1 MLTLATVFRRAWM
14 SAFACAVVLLMAASA
29 ALAQNITEYRL
40 GTGDK
45 LRVTVFGQPDMS
57 GEFAVDAAGQVTV
70 PLVGAI
76 DAVHLTVAELAR
88 SITDRLAK
96 DFLVDPKVSVDVLN
110 YRPFYVLGEVKS
122 PGSYAYVV
130 GINIRQ
136 AIAIAGG
143 FNRRARTSTVTLY
156 RDSRIDP
163 KGAVPITD
171 VDRELVGDRFGQRQ
185 PHQLVEEEFEADL
198 DAPVLPGD
206 TIDVDR
212 RLF

>member
-1 MLTLATVFRRAWM
+1 MWALAFVF
-14 SAFACAVVLLMAASA
+14 VLLMAVPVVR
-29 ALAQNITEYRL
+29 AQSITEYRL

-70 PLVGAI
+70 PLMGSI
-76 DAVHLTVAELAR
+76 DAAHLTVAELTQA
-88 SITDRLAK
+88 ITDRLGK

-110 YRPFYVLGEVKS
+110 YRPFYVMGEVKS

-143 FNRRARTSTVTLY
+143 FNRRAKTSTVTLY
-156 RDSRIDP
+156 RDSRMDP
-163 KGAVPITD
+163 KGATPITD
-171 VDRELVGDRFGQRQ
+171 IDRELTGDRYGQRQ